1 MNVHAAKTNLSQ
13 LIQAAEA
20 GEEVFLTKHG
30 EAAVQLVPTRLKKP
44 KFGTLESI
52 VPPVDESVLFAMND
66 EEAEDFL
73 EGRW

>member
-20 GEEVFLTKHG
+20 GEEVFITKHG
-30 EAAVQLVPTRLKKP
+30 EAVVQLVPTKFKKP
-44 KFGTLESI
+44 KFGTLEGI
-52 VPPVDESVLFAMND
+52 VPPVDESVLFAMD
-66 EEAEDFL
+66 EEEAESFL